1 MQDNTRDK
9 GTNFIYKAQTLQECL
24 SLIEKNGVDKDYGL
38 HRWYNYMTSVYCE
51 YIFCEFGAKHEED
64 VYNHDVDIYIGQT
77 PFDVKLTVYPAKLS
91 DHPYDLRSR
100 QGKNK
105 MIQWYYANQSQ
116 QQRKQL
122 INRLYVVCDGRDQE
136 ERLRLKSDFDLLRK
150 QISSFMSYIKDK
162 GLNQITI
169 TDFGKNY
176 QVYSDIIYVS
186 YK

>member
-1 MQDNTRDK
+1 
-9 GTNFIYKAQTLQECL
+9 
-24 SLIEKNGVDKDYGL
+24 
-38 HRWYNYMTSVYCE
+38 MTSVYCE

-186 YK
+186 SK